1 MTFKIG
7 NVISYINDK
16 NVFLSRSFKTVSTLS
31 SPGNHLLQL
40 CEKYISD
47 YILYNNLDLHDVYL
61 RYLHFISQY
70 STDLENFKKYGKYPF
85 ELNTNKNFDRI
96 SYDIS
101 LILSIF
107 YSIPRFN
114 IMNELF
120 NVVQRFNGRTAIIG
134 IGSGLELFIIKN
146 AIKSIKNFDLY
157 DLKLNAFI
165 TYKFPDCTNIIENEY
180 DRKYGP
186 YDQVLAIELLE
197 HLSHPWKL
205 IKEVSLSL
213 NSGGKFI
220 FTTATD
226 MPQSDHLYNF
236 NCMKK
241 LQNRLEKCN
250 LKILNNYDFY
260 HNYLKGPNNS
270 KNTWFECAF
279 IN

>member
-1 MTFKIG
+1 M
-7 NVISYINDK
+7 
-16 NVFLSRSFKTVSTLS
+16 
-31 SPGNHLLQL
+31 
-40 CEKYISD
+40 
-47 YILYNNLDLHDVYL
+47 
-61 RYLHFISQY
+61 RYLQFITQY
-70 STDLENFKKYGKYPF
+70 SNDLENFKKYGKYPF

-101 LILSIF
+101 LMLSIF

-120 NVVQRFNGRTAIIG
+120 NVVQGFNGRTAIIG

-146 AIKSIKNFDLY
+146 SINSIKNFDLY
-157 DLKLNAFI
+157 DLKLNSFI
-165 TYKFPDCTNIIENEY
+165 THKFPDCTNIIENEY
-180 DRKYGP
+180 NQKYGP

-197 HLSHPWKL
+197 HLSHPWEL

-213 NSGGKFI
+213 NTGGKFF

-241 LQNRLEKCN
+241 IENKLEKLN
-250 LKILNNYDFY
+250 FKILNNYDYY
-260 HNYLKGPNNS
+260 HKYLKR
-270 KNTWFECAF
+270 T
-279 IN
+279 